1 MSEHSERIP
10 PTGMDLPDAVRTVA
24 RKAADFR
31 GRAARPEFWWFIL
44 FSAVVGT
51 ALGAANVVTSAGTV
65 MVGSALAGVWSVVVF
80 VPTLAVMVR
89 RLRDAGRRW
98 QNVFWLLLPLVGLIL
113 LIVRLCE
120 PGAPVGPGQ
129 FGGPPAATGPST
141 LLADGHQV
149 RH

>member
-51 ALGAANVVTSAGTV
+51 ALGAANVVTPAGTV
-65 MVGSALAGVWSVVVF
+65 MVGSALSGVWSVVVF
-80 VPTLAVMVR
+80 VPTLAVTVR

-98 QNVFWLLLPLVGLIL
+98 QNVFWLLLPFVGLIL

-120 PGAPVGPGQ
+120 PSVGATTNGL
-129 FGGPPAATGPST
+129 TGPST
-141 LLADGHQV
+141 LPLDGQAV